1 LSPNPSNAPT
11 SLRIKMETCIP
22 ARADSLAKTQKPK
35 DHLSASTPPF
45 M

>member
-22 ARADSLAKTQKPK
+22 ARADS
-35 DHLSASTPPF
+35 
-45 M
+45 